1 MTSIAPDVR
10 GLFVAVDGPSG
21 VGKSTLTRALTIRL
35 GQDGHAVHRTAEPSE
50 GPIGTLARGMTN
62 TADGLT
68 LACLYAADRY
78 HHLAHEI
85 EPRLAAGAIVITDRY
100 IASGLVMQRL
110 DGVDPALLW
119 ALNEKARRPD
129 VLLALTA
136 EEEVI
141 RRRLTRRGTHNRYQD
156 QHTSSRDEAT
166 WHREA
171 AAHLAATGALV
182 HVIDTTHLT
191 ANAITD
197 LAVRHVRAALSARE
211 EGSAA

>member
-1 MTSIAPDVR
+1 MTAPATTP

-21 VGKSTLTRALTIRL
+21 VGKSALTRTLTIRL
-35 GQDGHAVHRTAEPSE
+35 AEDGHTVHRTAEPSD
-50 GPIGTLARGMTN
+50 GPVGVLARGLTN

-78 HHLAHEI
+78 HHVAQEI
-85 EPRLAAGAIVITDRY
+85 APRLAAGSVVITDRY
-100 IASGLVMQRL
+100 VASGLVMQRL
-110 DGVDPALLW
+110 DGVDPAFL
-119 ALNEKARRPD
+119 ATLNQHARIPD
-129 VLLALTA
+129 LLLALTA
-136 EEEVI
+136 DDEVI

-171 AAHLAATGALV
+171 ADHLAATGALV

-191 ANAITD
+191 ADAVTA
-197 LAVRHVRAALSARE
+197 LAHQHVRDALKAQEGRAA
-211 EGSAA
+211 

>member
-1 MTSIAPDVR
+1 MSTALFIAI
-10 GLFVAVDGPSG
+10 DGPSG
-21 VGKSTLTRALTIRL
+21 VGKSTLTRALTVRL
-35 GQDGHAVHRTAEPSE
+35 GEEGYTVHRTAEPSD
-50 GPIGTLARGMTN
+50 GPIGSLARGMTN

-85 EPRLAAGAIVITDRY
+85 APRLAAGAVVITDRY
-100 IASGLVMQRL
+100 VASGLVMQRL
-110 DGVDPALLW
+110 DGVDPTFLSM
-119 ALNEKARRPD
+119 LNEHAQTPD

-136 EEEVI
+136 DDDVI

-171 AAHLAATGALV
+171 ADHLAAAGAVV
-182 HVIDTTHLT
+182 HGIDTTHLT
-191 ANAITD
+191 ADAVTA
-197 LAVRHVRAALSARE
+197 LAHQHVRDALTSKEGQAA
-211 EGSAA
+211 